1 MIPVQRMY
9 GDEMFK
15 STILTVESYLYLQLS
30 DSLFLFYNYLER
42 AVCMF
47 NLPFI

>member
-15 STILTVESYLYLQLS
+15 SAILTVESYLYLQLS
-30 DSLFLFYNYLER
+30 DSLFLFYNYLGQ

>member
-1 MIPVQRMY
+1 MTPAQRMY